1 MTEPPAL
8 TDADLLA
15 WAVVLEHRRQQGR
28 AGIQGLLLP
37 FPPCPACGQAV
48 TEATAWWER
57 EPHCD
62 DVTIDMRPCGDAHHA
77 SIGDVQRIQPHL
89 TAMLASLEDKP
100 RHTDDI
106 IREATQLVGGA
117 AGRADADPR
126 QLAYD
131 AAVACLAANPDVPRD
146 LVSRNAIA
154 WLAIHAAVDAILG
167 ARTTPDN
174 PPTSGDAAGNSDAE
188 AAVERVDRLA
198 LTFEVSG
205 NEFIAEQI
213 RAAIKPPT
221 HDGPTVAEA
230 AADDLAHWPQREWED
245 ASHE

>member
-1 MTEPPAL
+1 VTEPRAPRPL

-15 WAVVLEHRRQQGR
+15 WAVVLEYRRQQGR
-28 AGIQGLLLP
+28 AGIQDLLLP
-37 FPPCPACGQAV
+37 FPPCPACGQPVA
-48 TEATAWWER
+48 EATAWWER
-57 EPHCD
+57 EPHWD

-106 IREATQLVGGA
+106 VRDAIQLAGGA
-117 AGRADADPR
+117 AEQPDTDLR

-167 ARTTPDN
+167 ARITPDN
-174 PPTSGDAAGNSDAE
+174 PAASSDRADNS
-188 AAVERVDRLA
+188 
-198 LTFEVSG
+198 
-205 NEFIAEQI
+205 
-213 RAAIKPPT
+213 
-221 HDGPTVAEA
+221 
-230 AADDLAHWPQREWED
+230 REGW
-245 ASHE
+245 